1 MKKAFLLTGMPGSG
15 KTTAIRKI
23 VSRLSCEVGGFYT
36 EEIRESGRR
45 SGFRLITLDGR
56 QGVLAHVN
64 IQQAPHISRYGVDL
78 AVLDDIGVDC
88 LTQAIAD
95 MDVVVIDEIGPME
108 LLSKNFRRVVL
119 RALESDI
126 VVLGAI
132 VKRRTGYTDI
142 IKEHPNVHVIEI
154 TRANHDK
161 ILAYVLELIQATGRC
176 EVV

>member
-1 MKKAFLLTGMPGSG
+1 MKKAILLTGRPGSG

-45 SGFRLITLDGR
+45 TGFRLITLDGR

-64 IQQAPHISRYGVDL
+64 IRQAPHISRYGVDL

-88 LTQAIAD
+88 LTRAIKD

-119 RALESDI
+119 RALEGDV
-126 VVLGAI
+126 VVLGSL
-132 VKRRTGYTDI
+132 VKRRTSYTDV
-142 IKEHPNVHVIEI
+142 IKEHPNVQVIELI
-154 TRANHDK
+154 RANHDK
-161 ILAYVLELIQATGRC
+161 IVAYVLELIQETGRC

>member
-1 MKKAFLLTGMPGSG
+1 MKKVFLLTGMPGSG

-36 EEIRESGRR
+36 EEIRESGSRT
-45 SGFRLITLDGR
+45 GFRLITLDGR

-64 IQQAPHISRYGVDL
+64 IRQVPHISRYGVDL

-88 LTQAIAD
+88 LTRAIED

-119 RALESDI
+119 RALESDV
-126 VVLGAI
+126 VVLGSI
-132 VKRRTGYTDI
+132 VKRRTSYTDV

-154 TRANHDK
+154 TKTNHDK
-161 ILAYVLELIQATGRC
+161 TLAYVLELIQETGRC

>member
-1 MKKAFLLTGMPGSG
+1 MKNVFLLTGIPGSG
-15 KTTAIRKI
+15 KTTVIRKI

-36 EEIRESGRR
+36 EEIRESGTRT
-45 SGFRLITLDGR
+45 GFRLITLDGR

-64 IQQAPHISRYGVDL
+64 IRQAPHISRYGVDL

-88 LTQAIAD
+88 LTRAIAE

-119 RALESDI
+119 RALESDV
-126 VVLGAI
+126 VVLGSI
-132 VKRRTGYTDI
+132 VKRRTSYTEV
-142 IKEHPNVHVIEI
+142 IKEHPSVHVIEI

-161 ILAYVLELIQATGRC
+161 ILAYVLGLIQETGHC
-176 EVV
+176 EVI